1 MKISYRKSIET
12 PNFLAL
18 NTSTEDR
25 LALITHILLRELVAN
40 LDKGKEVHLGWA
52 EADLEH
58 SPIDIINHQA
68 P

>member
-1 MKISYRKSIET
+1 MKISYKKSIET

-25 LALITHILLRELVAN
+25 LELITHILLRELAAN

-52 EADLEH
+52 EADLEL
-58 SPIDIINHQA
+58 SPIDIINPQA